1 MLLYLG
7 VLLFFRILL
16 VEWLDVLATAEEG
29 LDDDNLDNILEPTDM
44 LLDAVLDDE
53 LNDAALS
60 VDKPDEPKPRFD
72 SRVV

>member
-1 MLLYLG
+1 M
-7 VLLFFRILL
+7 
-16 VEWLDVLATAEEG
+16 TAEG
-29 LDDDNLDNILEPTDM
+29 LDDDNLDNILEPTAM

>member
-1 MLLYLG
+1 M
-7 VLLFFRILL
+7 
-16 VEWLDVLATAEEG
+16 TAEEG